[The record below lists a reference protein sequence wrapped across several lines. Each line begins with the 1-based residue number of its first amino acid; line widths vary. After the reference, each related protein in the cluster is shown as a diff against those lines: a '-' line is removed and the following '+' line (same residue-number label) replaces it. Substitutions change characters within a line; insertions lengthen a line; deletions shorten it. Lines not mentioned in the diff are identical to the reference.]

1 LPVPTPATVLRRLTA
16 HLNSRVAS
24 WRTGSSGSQTYVLCV
39 LLLLVAGT
47 FTVSWTAYDVVP
59 LTVWFVLLLLGLLL
73 LNLVPLLLLSG
84 YVLMSAVAAAVHGGM
99 HDAGSWVG
107 MATLVVAVALMLYH
121 SSRQRSGLP
130 VALSEPM
137 LAKLRDK
144 LQSAGQVPDLPPGWR
159 SQKAALTAHGTG
171 YAGDFVVA
179 DLSDRR
185 HLEMVLVDVCGSG
198 SSVGPQSL
206 QFSGALGGLLGALPP
221 VELMQAANAFL
232 LRQYADESFATAVHV
247 LIDLETGTYVITSA
261 GHPPALHWRTEPGGW
276 FVDNASGTALGIIPD
291 PPLTPSWGHLEPGE
305 ALMFYTDGVVET
317 RGGHLD
323 EGVEWLRDAA
333 LHAVLDDG
341 FEGAAER
348 ILRRVKRGDDDRA
361 VLILERLPA

>member
-1 LPVPTPATVLRRLTA
+1 MPTPARVLRRLGE
-16 HLNSRVAS
+16 HVNGRVAS
-24 WRTGSSGSQTYVLCV
+24 WRTGSDGSQTYVLCV
-39 LLLLVAGT
+39 LLLLVGAT
-47 FTVSWTAYDVVP
+47 FAVSWTAYDAVP

-73 LNLVPLLLLSG
+73 LRLVPLMLLSG
-84 YVLMSAVAAAVHGGM
+84 YVLIAAVAAAWNGEMSGVRAWLGM
-99 HDAGSWVG
+99 L
-107 MATLVVAVALMLYH
+107 TLVLAITLIIYH
-121 SSRQRSGLP
+121 ASRQRSGLP

-144 LQSAGQVPDLPPGWR
+144 LQSQSQIPDLPQGWR

-179 DLSDRR
+179 DMPDDR

-261 GHPPALHWRTEPGGW
+261 GHPPALHWRADPGGW
-276 FVDNASGTALGIIPD
+276 FVDNASDTALGIIPD
-291 PPLTPSWGHLEPGE
+291 PPLTPSWGHLAPGE

-317 RGGHLD
+317 RGRDLD
-323 EGVEWLRDAA
+323 QGIEWLRGEA
-333 LHAVLDDG
+333 LQAVIGKG
-341 FEGAAER
+341 FDGAAKR
-348 ILRRVKRGDDDRA
+348 ILRRVQRGDDDRA

>member
-1 LPVPTPATVLRRLTA
+1 MPTPADVMRRFGA
-16 HLNSRVAS
+16 HVNARVVS
-24 WRTGSSGSQTYVLCV
+24 WRTGSEGSQTYVLCV
-39 LLLLVAGT
+39 LLLLVGAT
-47 FTVSWTAYDVVP
+47 FAVSWTAYDAVP

-73 LNLVPLLLLSG
+73 LRLVPLLLLSG
-84 YVLMSAVAAAVHGGM
+84 YVLMAAVAAAVHGDMNGTDSWTGM
-99 HDAGSWVG
+99 V
-107 MATLVVAVALMLYH
+107 TLVIAVALIVYH
-121 SSRQRSGLP
+121 ASRQRSGLP

-144 LQSAGQVPDLPPGWR
+144 LQSQGQIPELPPGWR
-159 SQKAALTAHGTG
+159 SHSAAITAHGTG

-179 DLSDRR
+179 DMPDRR

-221 VELMQAANAFL
+221 VELMQAANNFL

-261 GHPPALHWRTEPGGW
+261 GHPPALHWRADPGGW

-291 PPLTPSWGHLEPGE
+291 PPLTPSWGHLDPGE

-317 RGGHLD
+317 RGRDLD
-323 EGVEWLRDAA
+323 EGVDWLRNEA
-333 LHAVLDDG
+333 LHAVIGKG
-341 FEGAAER
+341 FDGAAQR
-348 ILRRVKRGDDDRA
+348 ILRRVERGDDDRA
-361 VLILERLPA
+361 VLILERLPV

>member
-1 LPVPTPATVLRRLTA
+1 MPILPAVLRR
-16 HLNSRVAS
+16 VAEHVNGKVVS
-24 WRTGSSGSQTYVLCV
+24 WRTGSEGSQAYVLCV
-39 LLLLVAGT
+39 LLLLVAAT
-47 FTVSWTAYDVVP
+47 FAVSWTAYDDMP

-73 LNLVPLLLLSG
+73 LRLVPLLLLSG
-84 YVLMSAVAAAVHGGM
+84 YVLMSAAAAAVHGGM
-99 HDAGSWVG
+99 HGTRSWVG
-107 MATLVVAVALMLYH
+107 MVTLVVAVALVIYH
-121 SSRQRSGLP
+121 ASRQRSGLP

-144 LQSAGQVPDLPPGWR
+144 LQSQGDIPELPGGWR
-159 SQKAALTAHGTG
+159 SQSAAITAHGTG

-179 DLSDRR
+179 DLPDRR

-261 GHPPALHWRTEPGGW
+261 GHPPALHWRNEPGGW

-317 RGGHLD
+317 RGGDLD
-323 EGVEWLRDAA
+323 QGIEWLRNEA
-333 LHAVLDDG
+333 LNAVVGKG
-341 FEGAAER
+341 FDGAAQR
-348 ILRRVKRGDDDRA
+348 ILSRVKRGDDDRA